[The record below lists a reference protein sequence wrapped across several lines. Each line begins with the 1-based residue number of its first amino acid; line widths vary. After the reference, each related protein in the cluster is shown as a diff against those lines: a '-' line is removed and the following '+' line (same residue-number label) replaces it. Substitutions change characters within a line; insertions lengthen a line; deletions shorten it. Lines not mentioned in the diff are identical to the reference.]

1 MSESGASGVG
11 LKVRGSDETVFS
23 ATPML
28 ELGAQFGNPNGTL
41 VRAYVRGGATLFDDQ
56 DFVLLAS
63 FAGAPSGVGPFR
75 IATNTDDVV
84 SNVGATAPRS
94 GSITKAASATW
105 SSSTPPAS
113 RVPGRSD
120 RGVGSKCG

>member
-1 MSESGASGVG
+1 M
-11 LKVRGSDETVFS
+11 RGSDETVFS

-84 SNVGATAPRS
+84 SNVGAGFDVIGGDGTSFRLNYE
-94 GSITKAASATW
+94 GRFGDMVEQHAAGIKGPW
-105 SSSTPPAS
+105 PF
-113 RVPGRSD
+113 
-120 RGVGSKCG
+120 